1 MILVVEVADRPPSSR
16 EDDVVEIARRRPAEC
31 SPEEIESFA
40 RLLRRTFGAAPGDRA
55 RRIGR
60 ARCLVFL
67 REGEGLVGI
76 AGLKVPTAS
85 HRRGVFVKAGV
96 PLSGPAPPYE
106 LGWVVVD
113 ERQRGR
119 RHSRLLVESA
129 LQAAGEAEVFA
140 TSHTEN
146 LAMHATL
153 RRCGFTAVGDPY
165 FSRRHERRL
174 VLFVR
179 ARAASPTGRADTG
192 SGRVGGRSR
201 GRGSFAPGS
210 TPRGPE

>member
-1 MILVVEVADRPPSSR
+1 MEV
-16 EDDVVEIARRRPAEC
+16 ARRRPAEC
-31 SPEEIESFA
+31 TPAEIDVFS
-40 RLLRRTFGAAPGDRA
+40 RLLCRAFGAGTGDRA
-55 RRIGR
+55 RRIAR

-67 REGEGLVGI
+67 REGEELLGI
-76 AGLKVPTAS
+76 AALKAPRPS

-96 PLSGPAPPYE
+96 PLSGPAPPHE
-106 LGWVVVD
+106 LGWVVVE

-119 RHSRLLVESA
+119 RLSRLLVESA
-129 LQAAGEAEVFA
+129 LQAAGQAEVFA